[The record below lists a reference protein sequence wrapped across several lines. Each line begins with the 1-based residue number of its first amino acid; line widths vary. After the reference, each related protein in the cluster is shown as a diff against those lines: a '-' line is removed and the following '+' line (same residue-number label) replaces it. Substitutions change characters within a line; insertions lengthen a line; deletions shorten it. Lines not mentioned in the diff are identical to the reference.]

1 MRTRLVSFAL
11 LLLLLVAAIPA
22 IAHHTSGDSSGDAV
36 TVGKAA
42 DSKWTETTVKAAAT
56 DANKK
61 VLASGKP
68 ATVTGEVVEVSCY
81 LQLGKRGEAHIPCGT
96 KCINNGQPIG
106 LVDAQN
112 NLYLL
117 FAEEHDP
124 RRDGQVTLKD
134 AFLPLLAK
142 QVTVNG
148 MMTQMKGGIRA
159 LYVPAA
165 TLSDIKTQSDQK

>member
-11 LLLLLVAAIPA
+11 SLLLVAAAIPA
-22 IAHHTSGDSSGDAV
+22 IAHHTSADSGAPV

-42 DSKWTETTVKAAAT
+42 DSKWTETTIKAAAT

-68 ATVTGEVVEVSCY
+68 AAVTGEVVEVSCY

-165 TLSDIKTQSDQK
+165 TLSDIKTQ